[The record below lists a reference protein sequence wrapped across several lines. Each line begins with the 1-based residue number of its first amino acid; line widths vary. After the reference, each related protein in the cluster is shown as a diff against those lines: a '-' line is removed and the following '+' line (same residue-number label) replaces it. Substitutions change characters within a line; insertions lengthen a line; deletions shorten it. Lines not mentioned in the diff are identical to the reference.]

1 MLSRH
6 LKREV
11 RKVRVYVNKIFKKAL
26 KNVRGER
33 GISTVE
39 IAIIVAVLVGI
50 ALIFRGAIMGFV
62 NDIISNMFP
71 PTTQFDNTQVQ

>member
-1 MLSRH
+1 V
-6 LKREV
+6 E
-11 RKVRVYVNKIFKKAL
+11 FL
-26 KNVRGER
+26 KNLSGIIRNEK

-62 NDIISNMFP
+62 NDIIQNMFP
-71 PTTQFDNTQVQ
+71 PASSFDNSVVP

>member
-1 MLSRH
+1 VNI
-6 LKREV
+6 LK
-11 RKVRVYVNKIFKKAL
+11 KL
-26 KNVRGER
+26 KQER

-62 NDIISNMFP
+62 NDIIANMFP
-71 PTTQFDNTQVQ
+71 PTSSFDNSQVL

>member
-1 MLSRH
+1 VKIYAEIKIRQL
-6 LKREV
+6 LKQLR
-11 RKVRVYVNKIFKKAL
+11 N
-26 KNVRGER
+26 ER

-62 NDIISNMFP
+62 NDIIGSMFP
-71 PTTQFDNTQVQ
+71 PTTPFDNTQVQ

>member
-1 MLSRH
+1 M
-6 LKREV
+6 
-11 RKVRVYVNKIFKKAL
+11 NKIYFKLRSK
-26 KNVRGER
+26 K

-62 NDIISNMFP
+62 NDIIKNMFP
-71 PTTQFDNTQVQ
+71 PTSQFNNTMLL